1 MLSRLISSTYPS
13 SLQYLQRL
21 ETLLSLL
28 RPSQGIQAFSSSPSI
43 QQVLKMAD
51 SKTDQRTEL
60 ASKDF
65 VPRGFK
71 SSSPLN
77 TALFLGLRTLD
88 CLLQYSILAHGVG
101 SGLIKLL
108 GGEVIPDGP
117 PLSSG
122 IDAIDALGL
131 SAYRLTMLTMITI
144 TAIKHWWFV
153 LCVSQEAW
161 TVTGA
166 LGVGFFNVFWNTT
179 NNLLLMCAATSAA
192 SGPGGE
198 TLSNPRL
205 LAGLIFFIIGI
216 GGEWQCEIHRK
227 AFKADPRNKGKA
239 FTGGLFALVRHPNYS
254 GYSLWRAACAMAGS
268 GIVWSLVVGS
278 FFLWDF
284 ASRAIP
290 ALDEYC
296 TKRVSLFGD
305 FNCPRRR

>member
-1 MLSRLISSTYPS
+1 
-13 SLQYLQRL
+13 
-21 ETLLSLL
+21 
-28 RPSQGIQAFSSSPSI
+28 
-43 QQVLKMAD
+43 MAD
-51 SKTDQRTEL
+51 SKTNEKTEL
-60 ASKDF
+60 SSKDF

-71 SSSPLN
+71 SSSPFN
-77 TALFLGLRTLD
+77 TALFLGLRTFD
-88 CLLQYSILAHGVG
+88 CVLQFAILANGFG
-101 SGLIKLL
+101 AGLIKLL

-117 PLSSG
+117 ALSSG
-122 IDAIDALGL
+122 VGAIDALEL
-131 SAYRLTMLTMITI
+131 SAYRLTMLAMITV

-153 LCVSQEAW
+153 LSVSQEAW

-166 LGVGFFNVFWNTT
+166 LGVGFFNIFWNTT
-179 NNLLLMCAATSAA
+179 NNLLFLCAATSAA

-205 LAGLIFFIIGI
+205 LAGLTFFVLGI

-268 GIVWSLVVGS
+268 GMIWSVVVGS

-296 TKRVSLFGD
+296 TKRYASQWSAYKQRTPCKLVPFLW
-305 FNCPRRR
+305 